1 MKHIR
6 SVLATLLAALSIAV
20 MAAPATAA
28 CPPDLAGR
36 LRLHGSNTIGAE
48 LAPALAAAFA
58 ACEGLTDQSVNQLSD
73 PDEREFIFGGGDSE
87 RKLMFEDF
95 AHGSSTA
102 PPDLAAQPAKADIG
116 MMSRLPTDA
125 EIAELVGAGRG
136 RPLPPPQTDPNAP
149 PSDAGYEHVI
159 ALDGIAV
166 FVNKRQTPISQ
177 MPICQIAQIF
187 AGRFADWSEL
197 HGIPG
202 PIQIYARDAR
212 SGTWDTFNE
221 LVLKPCGVTLS
232 SQAKRYESNLKLS
245 QDVEGDPGGIGFTS
259 LAFVGNNKSLFVSTT
274 CPILTEASP
283 FMAKTEEYPISRRL
297 FMFAPPS
304 LSTPLRTAFLDYVR
318 SDDAQPVVESS
329 GFVNFEIIGGG
340 AAYTA
345 SRIAQASHPASEES
359 ELTELRFA
367 RLIAHAER
375 LSVTIRFRVGSSALD
390 ARAIDDIDRIARL
403 AQSPRFAGHQIILAG
418 FADSRGS
425 WETNLALTYDRARA
439 VAAMLADK
447 HVPNVRVEGF
457 SYAEPVACNNG
468 SPDGWN
474 RNPEWGLQMNR
485 RVEVWVTPPLTR

>member
-166 FVNKRQTPISQ
+166 RNPGL
-177 MPICQIAQIF
+177 IAKF
-187 AGRFADWSEL
+187 GGHAMA
-197 HGIPG
+197 
-202 PIQIYARDAR
+202 A
-212 SGTWDTFNE
+212 
-221 LVLKPCGVTLS
+221 GVTL
-232 SQAKRYESNLKLS
+232 ARDRLGLA
-245 QDVEGDPGGIGFTS
+245 VDPGGGAVGSPPAARRIG
-259 LAFVGNNKSLFVSTT
+259 
-274 CPILTEASP
+274 
-283 FMAKTEEYPISRRL
+283 RL
-297 FMFAPPS
+297 GD
-304 LSTPLRTAFLDYVR
+304 RTAVRPVGHDGRGASLDFHG
-318 SDDAQPVVESS
+318 AL
-329 GFVNFEIIGGG
+329 IG
-340 AAYTA
+340 
-345 SRIAQASHPASEES
+345 
-359 ELTELRFA
+359 
-367 RLIAHAER
+367 
-375 LSVTIRFRVGSSALD
+375 
-390 ARAIDDIDRIARL
+390 
-403 AQSPRFAGHQIILAG
+403 
-418 FADSRGS
+418 
-425 WETNLALTYDRARA
+425 
-439 VAAMLADK
+439 
-447 HVPNVRVEGF
+447 
-457 SYAEPVACNNG
+457 
-468 SPDGWN
+468 
-474 RNPEWGLQMNR
+474 
-485 RVEVWVTPPLTR
+485 